1 MTKNLL
7 AINQYL
13 GSLGKSVPNQKIK
26 IVNCCL
32 IAACALI
39 PWNATAINHSNLLGR
54 HQLSTESLASRL
66 DSLQA
71 NSASSNQ
78 TEDMLVKSLFEI
90 TQGKNKQA
98 LITIDQLI
106 STTPNF
112 KLAYLIRGDLLM
124 AQAKQL
130 QGFGDSSTEKS
141 PDNIAGL
148 KDEARARI
156 EHYLS
161 EKIARQQPNLLIQPD
176 ANQHHVIV
184 VDADKSRL
192 YLYKNDNGNLSYVAD
207 YYVTIGK
214 NGAGKETAGDKRT
227 PIGVYFAS
235 TKLKTPLPDYYGEA
249 AYPLN
254 YPNELDRHQSKSGSG
269 IWLHG
274 TPADSYSRPPR
285 ASDGCVVL
293 SKPDLKALEPIL
305 QTGNTP
311 VIIVNN
317 LALSEA
323 NNGYNEQKAALA
335 DAIDAWRK
343 DWVAQ
348 DTNQYLRHY
357 SKDFF
362 SPDGNYQ
369 TWADYKARVQASKP
383 QVNIAISNIS
393 MFSYPVSA
401 ISSPNNLQKVVV
413 VEFDQDFRSNNLQNK
428 MRKRQYWGF
437 ENNTWKI
444 IYEGKV

>member
-1 MTKNLL
+1 M
-7 AINQYL
+7 
-13 GSLGKSVPNQKIK
+13 PNQKIK
-26 IVNCCL
+26 IVNYCL

-39 PWNATAINHSNLLGR
+39 PWNATAINHSNLLDRQFSVGNLGGR
-54 HQLSTESLASRL
+54 LN
-66 DSLQA
+66 SLQVGSVT
-71 NSASSNQ
+71 NNP

-98 LITIDQLI
+98 LETIDKLI
-106 STTPNF
+106 NSTPNF

-130 QGFGDSSTEKS
+130 QGFGNASAENS
-141 PDNIAGL
+141 PENIVGL

-161 EKIARQQPNLLIQPD
+161 EKVAYQQPNLLIQPD
-176 ANQHHVIV
+176 ASQHHVIV

-192 YLYKNDNGNLSYVAD
+192 YLYKNTSGNLTYVAD

-214 NGAGKETAGDKRT
+214 NGAGKETTGDKRT

-235 TKLKTPLPDYYGEA
+235 AKLTTPLPDYYGEA

-254 YPNELDRHQSKSGSG
+254 YPNELDQHQSKSGSG

-274 TPADSYSRPPR
+274 TPSNTYSRPPR

-305 QTGNTP
+305 QAGNTP

-317 LALSEA
+317 LTLGTANDDYNKQKIALTE
-323 NNGYNEQKAALA
+323 
-335 DAIDAWRK
+335 AIDAWRK

-348 DTNQYLRHY
+348 DTNQYLNHY
-357 SKDFF
+357 SKNFF
-362 SPDGNYQ
+362 NKDGNYQ
-369 TWADYKARVQASKP
+369 TWADYKTRIQAAKP
-383 QVNIAISNIS
+383 QVDITISNIS
-393 MFSYPVSA
+393 MFSYPMTASTA
-401 ISSPNNLQKVVV
+401 NGLQKLVVV
-413 VEFDQDFRSNNLQNK
+413 DFDQDFRNNNLQNK
-428 MRKRQYWGF
+428 MRKRQYWRF

-444 IYEGKV
+444 IYEGKA